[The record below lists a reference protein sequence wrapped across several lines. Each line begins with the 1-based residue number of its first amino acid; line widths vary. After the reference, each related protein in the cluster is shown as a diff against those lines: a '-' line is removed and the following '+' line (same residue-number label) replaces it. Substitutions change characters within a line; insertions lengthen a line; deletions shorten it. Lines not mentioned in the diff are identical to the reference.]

1 MKAFNKEYC
10 RPLSQ
15 GSDRLTWSVLFLIL
29 LLPNI
34 SRATDD
40 SVGLGF
46 RFSDINGKSY
56 TLSAPAECQALVVI
70 FVTTDCPIAN
80 SYQPALARMYQEFH
94 KKGFEFA
101 LVHEGP
107 DQSIDQLKEHS
118 KEYAVPFSVVMDVD
132 HSVARA
138 VKATKTPEVFV
149 FGKAGEVHYQGRI
162 DNLHQALGKKRAKA
176 TRDDLQ
182 IALMELESGK
192 PISVPKTEAVGCS
205 IQLK

>member
-1 MKAFNKEYC
+1 MKAFIEEYC
-10 RPLSQ
+10 LPLSQ
-15 GSDRLTWSVLFLIL
+15 SSVRITRAVLFLIL

-34 SRATDD
+34 SRSADD
-40 SVGLGF
+40 SVGPEL
-46 RFSDINGKSY
+46 RFSDLNGKSY
-56 TLSAPAECQALVVI
+56 SLRAPAECRALVVI

-80 SYQPALARMYQEFH
+80 SYQPALARMYQEFSS
-94 KKGFEFA
+94 KGYEFA

-107 DQSIDQLKEHS
+107 DQSIDQLKDHS
-118 KEYAVPFSVVMDVD
+118 KAFAVPFSVAMDVD

-138 VKATKTPEVFV
+138 AKATKTPEVFV
-149 FGKAGEVHYQGRI
+149 FGRAGEIHYQGRI
-162 DNLHQALGKKRAKA
+162 DNLHQAFGKKRTKA